1 MNKKKLI
8 AGVMSL
14 AIAFSSLSAF
24 SAASVTSF
32 AEGPVAEEPVGS
44 TDDDTVTYPIEAEV
58 DGGQYSVYEDHAILS
73 KCSDSYVGDFVI
85 PAEVQGVPITRIGER
100 VFGFQKQIVS
110 VTIPATVTEIGGHLA
125 GYSTLQKYIVDENNK
140 TFCSVDGVVFTKD
153 MKTLVAYPTS
163 YYTKTYTVPDGVET
177 IGDGAAYNS
186 DIESLI
192 LSDSVTRVDDFAFTY
207 CKKLKSIKFTN
218 SLKFIGYSGFGNCA
232 SLESA
237 DVPASVETIDT
248 NAFGYCAAL
257 KTLTINN
264 PNCTISDFKPNDT
277 VVIRGYEGSTAQ
289 AYAEKNELTF
299 EALGGEPAI
308 AVTTAST
315 TAATTTTTTQTAV
328 TTTTATVKSAETIDL
343 KFGFAE
349 PIVKVIDAKP
359 YDIKIS
365 GIYSVSGEKVLD
377 ETADSAKIAEIK
389 NGVVAAVSQTVMNN
403 NNITPDNYAAFSN
416 DIRQAALEYFNKNY
430 AVNTGY
436 TLTSL
441 SIVNFTLKEKAASVV
456 TGATTATATTAATTT
471 TTTVA
476 ETSAANTTTTE
487 TATTTLS
494 SSNMTSATAATSTAS
509 AATTSAATAATS
521 TTTEASTTA
530 SATST
535 ATVTTEVSAKD
546 FVGTWKV
553 SGVRDK
559 DGKYSDI
566 TGNDSI
572 KIIFNDGGTG
582 TATFNGGKKVYDI
595 NWKIKDNLIVITN
608 QDESDTSIID
618 LNIENAGQLSYF
630 DEEDSESTYFSKDSS
645 KLGDANEDGSIDAKD
660 ASFIL
665 AAYAKASTGSADGLS
680 DTQRSA
686 ADVNADGKVDAKDAS
701 FILAYYS
708 YLSTG
713 GKDSLE
719 AFLKK

>member
-14 AIAFSSLSAF
+14 AIAFTSLSAF

-32 AEGPVAEEPVGS
+32 AEGPVAKDPVGF

-58 DGGQYSVYEDHAILS
+58 NGGQYSVYEDHAVLT
-73 KCSDSYVGDFVI
+73 KCSDSYEGDFVI
-85 PAEVQGVPITRIGER
+85 PAEVQGVPVTRIGER

-153 MKTLVAYPTS
+153 MKTLVSYPTS

-192 LSDSVTRVDDFAFTY
+192 LSDSVTKVDNFAFTY

-218 SLKFIGYSGFGNCA
+218 SLKSIGFSGFGNCA

-237 DVPASVETIDT
+237 DVPASVEKIDSS
-248 NAFGYCAAL
+248 AFGSCAAL

-264 PNCTISDFKPNDT
+264 PNCKISDFKPNDT

-315 TAATTTTTTQTAV
+315 T
-328 TTTTATVKSAETIDL
+328 
-343 KFGFAE
+343 
-349 PIVKVIDAKP
+349 
-359 YDIKIS
+359 
-365 GIYSVSGEKVLD
+365 
-377 ETADSAKIAEIK
+377 
-389 NGVVAAVSQTVMNN
+389 
-403 NNITPDNYAAFSN
+403 
-416 DIRQAALEYFNKNY
+416 
-430 AVNTGY
+430 
-436 TLTSL
+436 
-441 SIVNFTLKEKAASVV
+441 
-456 TGATTATATTAATTT
+456 GATTATATTAATTTATAAT

-494 SSNMTSATAATSTAS
+494 SSNMTSATAVTSTAS

-535 ATVTTEVSAKD
+535 ATVTT
-546 FVGTWKV
+546 
-553 SGVRDK
+553 
-559 DGKYSDI
+559 
-566 TGNDSI
+566 
-572 KIIFNDGGTG
+572 
-582 TATFNGGKKVYDI
+582 
-595 NWKIKDNLIVITN
+595 
-608 QDESDTSIID
+608 
-618 LNIENAGQLSYF
+618 
-630 DEEDSESTYFSKDSS
+630 
-645 KLGDANEDGSIDAKD
+645 LGDANEDGSINAKD

-680 DTQRSA
+680 DTQRAA